1 MPAISDLHHRLPES
15 CFHRITINHITSLPG
30 INLTQARKT
39 IRLVDLM
46 APNIAIKALFMRC
59 PVDRTDVQENN
70 GQSCYNALVKV
81 LMPSR
86 LYAGKENNYSIA
98 RSAEAS
104 MRGKSRKRQL
114 KDPQRKSV
122 YGGQVPR
129 VSAASFTISCSEEG
143 LNNSTYTSPGHN
155 GTEEMG
161 SLVKDEMTDTY
172 PESNTYAQ
180 GRLDGK
186 TETSLVDGL
195 EERTRCLDITF
206 EDQPVEADIEEAY
219 IQGEALTPPEIKFS
233 EDGDMD
239 DNYWTWDQSS
249 QRFRHWDAER
259 GEWLYFPERFD

>member
-1 MPAISDLHHRLPES
+1 MHS
-15 CFHRITINHITSLPG
+15 TG
-30 INLTQARKT
+30 INEDSNSIVTRSYYSFL
-39 IRLVDLM
+39 
-46 APNIAIKALFMRC
+46 KAVFTELLLITLQVF
-59 PVDRTDVQENN
+59 
-70 GQSCYNALVKV
+70 QSCYNALVKV

-155 GTEEMG
+155 GTEEKG

-172 PESNTYAQ
+172 PEI
-180 GRLDGK
+180 
-186 TETSLVDGL
+186 DGL
-195 EERTRCLDITF
+195 EERIRCLDITF

>member
-1 MPAISDLHHRLPES
+1 
-15 CFHRITINHITSLPG
+15 
-30 INLTQARKT
+30 
-39 IRLVDLM
+39 
-46 APNIAIKALFMRC
+46 MRC

-114 KDPQRKSV
+114 KDIQRKSV

-155 GTEEMG
+155 GTEEKG

-172 PESNTYAQ
+172 PESNTYVQ

-195 EERTRCLDITF
+195 EERIRCLDITF

>member
-1 MPAISDLHHRLPES
+1 MHS
-15 CFHRITINHITSLPG
+15 TG
-30 INLTQARKT
+30 INEDSNSIVTRSYYSF
-39 IRLVDLM
+39 M
-46 APNIAIKALFMRC
+46 KAVFTELLSITLQVF
-59 PVDRTDVQENN
+59 
-70 GQSCYNALVKV
+70 QSCYNALVKV
-81 LMPSR
+81 LMPSH
-86 LYAGKENNYSIA
+86 LYAGKENNYSIS

-104 MRGKSRKRQL
+104 MKGKSRKRQL
-114 KDPQRKSV
+114 KDPQRKSI

-155 GTEEMG
+155 GTEEKG

-172 PESNTYAQ
+172 PEN
-180 GRLDGK
+180 
-186 TETSLVDGL
+186 GL
-195 EERTRCLDITF
+195 EERIRCLDITF